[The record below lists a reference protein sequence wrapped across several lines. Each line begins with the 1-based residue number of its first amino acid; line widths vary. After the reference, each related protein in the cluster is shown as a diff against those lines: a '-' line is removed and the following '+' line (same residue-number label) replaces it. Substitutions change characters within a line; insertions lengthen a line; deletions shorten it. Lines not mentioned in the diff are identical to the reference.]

1 MKYPLSVLLS
11 PEYLQ
16 VTAYVS
22 SVPWTEKVYRNVLQ
36 KKMKFLEI
44 HRAVPV
50 MDRFLVK
57 FQALVC
63 IFTEKK
69 SISRVFL
76 WILQSF

>member
-1 MKYPLSVLLS
+1 MNEIS
-11 PEYLQ
+11 P
-16 VTAYVS
+16 VS
-22 SVPWTEKVYRNVLQ
+22 FIISGIPVCLEQ
-36 KKMKFLEI
+36 KKSIGMFCKRKLKFLEI
-44 HRAVPV
+44 HTAVAV